1 MMVEYKLQHKVLAL
15 IRVPQTRIDCL
26 HNCTGTGSWNG
37 LCHVPI
43 AVQSGVLNKCYCA
56 CDLELFQGN
65 VCLSVKGWESSA
77 CLSLQEASKENTLW
91 RVISKNRSSTQQAAA
106 LKGALA
112 GKGPLSCKMRCNSA
126 KYCSCKKKKNLLL

>member
-1 MMVEYKLQHKVLAL
+1 MVEYKLQHKVLAL
-15 IRVPQTRIDCL
+15 IRVPQTHIDCL

-91 RVISKNRSSTQQAAA
+91 RVISKIGQAHSRLQHSKEPLQERA
-106 LKGALA
+106 
-112 GKGPLSCKMRCNSA
+112 PLSCKMRCNSA